1 MTIFHFDAM
10 TDALVSSLD
19 ERNLEESSNRVFQ
32 FIEDVTTN
40 AVQIQEQVL
49 NAILSSNAGVE
60 YLLRHGLNGR
70 TDRETFKKLIPV
82 VTYEDIKPDIYR
94 VANGEPS
101 SIICSKPIS
110 EFLTSSGTS
119 GGECKLIPKTQEDLE
134 RMSLFRRMFMPVMNH
149 FVPDLHKG
157 KAMHFQFVREEAKTP
172 GGIIARPLLTSV
184 QKNSY
189 FQEKIDYTS
198 PKQTILC
205 TDFFQSMYSQMLCGL
220 WYGDQVLRVGAV
232 FASTFIRAIHFLEK
246 HWCLLCHDIRT
257 GTLNPRITDPSVREA
272 VARIVKPNPEL
283 AELVEKECGKESW
296 KGIIPR
302 IWRNTKYIEVIATG
316 TMSQYIP
323 TLNYFG
329 NDLPLVSRG
338 YVSSE
343 CAFAINLNP
352 LSKPSEVAY
361 TIIPTTAYFEF
372 LPVSREIGVPQ
383 PNPPQVLDLVD
394 VKLGQEY
401 EIVITTCAGLYRY
414 RVGDILRVAGFKNST
429 PQFNFVCRKN
439 VALSIDADKTD
450 EAELLNAVKNA
461 SNILLPFN
469 ASLIEYTS
477 HANTSTIPGHYVLY
491 WEISQ
496 SSSENPIPPHIFED
510 CCLAVEESL
519 NSVYRESRVSAKSI
533 GPLEIRIV
541 KSGTFDELMDYAI
554 ATGSSISQYKPPRC
568 VTYAPILDLLDS
580 RVMSNY
586 FSPKPPEWA
595 SFHKLLNTN

>member
-1 MTIFHFDAM
+1 M
-10 TDALVSSLD
+10 
-19 ERNLEESSNRVFQ
+19 
-32 FIEDVTTN
+32 
-40 AVQIQEQVL
+40 
-49 NAILSSNAGVE
+49 
-60 YLLRHGLNGR
+60 
-70 TDRETFKKLIPV
+70 
-82 VTYEDIKPDIYR
+82 
-94 VANGEPS
+94 
-101 SIICSKPIS
+101 
-110 EFLTSSGTS
+110 
-119 GGECKLIPKTQEDLE
+119 
-134 RMSLFRRMFMPVMNH
+134 
-149 FVPDLHKG
+149 
-157 KAMHFQFVREEAKTP
+157 
-172 GGIIARPLLTSV
+172 
-184 QKNSY
+184 
-189 FQEKIDYTS
+189 
-198 PKQTILC
+198 
-205 TDFFQSMYSQMLCGL
+205 
-220 WYGDQVLRVGAV
+220 
-232 FASTFIRAIHFLEK
+232 EK
-246 HWCLLCHDIRT
+246 HWRLLCHDLRT
-257 GTLNPRITDPSVREA
+257 GTLNPRIIDPSVREA

-283 AELVEKECGKESW
+283 AEFIEIECGKESW

-302 IWRNTKYIEVIATG
+302 IWRNTKYIDVIVTG
-316 TMSQYIP
+316 SMSQYIP

-329 NDLPLVSRG
+329 NDLPLVSRVYG
-338 YVSSE
+338 SSE
-343 CAFAINLNP
+343 CLAAVNLNP
-352 LSKPSEVAY
+352 LSKPTEVAY
-361 TIIPTTAYFEF
+361 TIIPTMAYFEF

-383 PNPPQVLDLVD
+383 PNPVQVVDLKD

-401 EIVITTCAGLYRY
+401 EVVVTTYAGLYRY

-450 EAELLNAVKNA
+450 EAELHNAVKNA

-595 SFHKLLNTN
+595 SFHKLLSTN